1 MCKFC
6 GAYEAATREKT
17 SGQNENDVLKAAHEI
32 FFNNHNKKFTLEHA
46 WKEFRNDQKWCDV
59 ATAKKDGNCKRRKCE
74 DGSHMGSSQAIGTET
89 GEEDQV
95 SKRPMGVKAAK
106 ARGKRTMVE
115 EKDLEEFHSMWRIKR
130 EDLAA
135 KERLTKMRLLNSL
148 IAKKELAEYEEE
160 LKKKLINE
168 LLSN

>member
-1 MCKFC
+1 MNDWACLSVAILDGERSLYVCLSSK
-6 GAYEAATREKT
+6 RKQRDMRKT
-17 SGQNENDVLKAAHEI
+17 HRRKG
-32 FFNNHNKKFTLEHA
+32 FNAIE
-46 WKEFRNDQKWCDV
+46 KWCDV